1 MRVMIPVCS
10 AGSNQTGESETC
22 TAHVNC
28 PAGASERPAGASER
42 PCAAAGTGTRLA
54 SRVRARARI
63 VIRRRAF
70 MDCLLSALSGK
81 SAGVRQAYHAWFL
94 TGPPRRDRTW
104 REENVHE
111 SQSGERLRAS
121 PQG

>member
-1 MRVMIPVCS
+1 MRVMMPVCS
-10 AGSNQTGESETC
+10 EGSNQTGESETC
-22 TAHVNC
+22 TAYVVC
-28 PAGASERPAGASER
+28 PAGASARPAGASAR

-70 MDCLLSALSGK
+70 MDCLLSTLSGK

-104 REENVHE
+104 REEDVHE
-111 SQSGERLRAS
+111 NQSGERLRPS